1 MLITTQ
7 NTSSIFKAQR
17 PDLDP
22 VTGAASALYSGQL
35 QNAQPLTNLQATPA
49 SAAGNAQADNVN
61 AAFAKTRVLLQSSAP
76 EAAAVQSTGTQNTQ
90 ATAQGSATE
99 AFKDYMSK
107 PVAQRIREQL
117 LKEMGLTEDD
127 VKAMP
132 PEKQQ
137 AINDKIS
144 DLMQHTEALKHA
156 ESARHTQEEQV

>member
-22 VTGAASALYSGQL
+22 VTGAASALYSAQL

-144 DLMQHTEALKHA
+144 DLMRQQEAIKQP
-156 ESARHTQEEQV
+156 EIPQQKQQSQV

>member
-7 NTSSIFKAQR
+7 NAPSIFKAQR

-49 SAAGNAQADNVN
+49 SAADNVN
-61 AAFAKTRVLLQSSAP
+61 AAFAKTRVLLQSSVP

-144 DLMQHTEALKHA
+144 DLMQQKEAIKQA
-156 ESARHTQEEQV
+156 EIAQQKQQSQV

>member
-61 AAFAKTRVLLQSSAP
+61 AAFAKTRVLLQSSVP
-76 EAAAVQSTGTQNTQ
+76 EAAAVQSTGTQNT
-90 ATAQGSATE
+90 QGSATE

-144 DLMQHTEALKHA
+144 DLMRQKEAIKQA
-156 ESARHTQEEQV
+156 EIAQQKQQSQV

>member
-61 AAFAKTRVLLQSSAP
+61 AAFAKTLVLLQSSVP

-144 DLMQHTEALKHA
+144 DLMRQKEAIKQA
-156 ESARHTQEEQV
+156 EIAQQKQQSQV

>member
-1 MLITTQ
+1 M
-7 NTSSIFKAQR
+7 
-17 PDLDP
+17 
-22 VTGAASALYSGQL
+22 
-35 QNAQPLTNLQATPA
+35 
-49 SAAGNAQADNVN
+49 N
-61 AAFAKTRVLLQSSAP
+61 AAFAKTRVLLQSSVP

-144 DLMQHTEALKHA
+144 DLMQQKEAIKQA
-156 ESARHTQEEQV
+156 EIAQQKQQSQV

>member
-61 AAFAKTRVLLQSSAP
+61 AAFAKTRVLLQSSVP

-156 ESARHTQEEQV
+156 ESARHKQEEQV